1 MNTIDIPREWE
12 QAADRI
18 KQDTKA
24 NIVMCIVIGRI
35 DSGKSTF
42 CKYLTNT
49 WTASGIRVGY
59 VDSDLGQSTIGPP
72 TTVGLKIFNTPPQQ
86 QRDYSN
92 FFDLHF
98 VGNTAPEGF
107 LLQTL
112 HAVKKMVDKSLQQV
126 SQITLVDTTGFIDGP
141 AARILKQYK
150 IEMVRPQWIIALQAE
165 DEMEH
170 LLRGYEKMGWHVIRL
185 TCSKQVVTR
194 SQAERQK
201 YRNER
206 YKAYFKSAKVIDC
219 PIHTVVF
226 PSCILGTGQRINPLE
241 LPKETYMPDTKY
253 LYIEKCGSELLIVV
267 DRLVESVS
275 FYKLKEYFSVTS
287 IACTE
292 RVELKDLIVGLN
304 DKDGNTLGLGTII
317 DLDPLNDN
325 LTLFT
330 PVQDIHKVTTIYLGN
345 IKVEQGEKE
354 CGKIRAVRYL

>member
-1 MNTIDIPREWE
+1 MSTIDIPGEWE
-12 QAADRI
+12 QIADRI
-18 KQDTKA
+18 KQDAKTC
-24 NIVMCIVIGRI
+24 IVTCIVIGKI

-42 CKYLTNT
+42 CKYLTHT
-49 WTASGIRVGY
+49 WTASKIRVGY
-59 VDSDLGQSTIGPP
+59 VDSDVGQSTIGPP
-72 TTVGLKIFNTPPQQ
+72 TTVGLKIFNTPPNQH
-86 QRDYSN
+86 DYSN
-92 FFDLHF
+92 FFELHF
-98 VGNTAPEGF
+98 VGNTSPEGF

-112 HAVKKMVDKSLQQV
+112 HAVKRMADKSHQQG

-141 AARILKQYK
+141 VARVFKLHK
-150 IEMVRPQWIIALQAE
+150 IEMLRSQWIIALQAE

-170 LLRGYEKMGWHVIRL
+170 LLRGYEKMGWRVIRL
-185 TCSKQVVTR
+185 TCSKQIVTR
-194 SQAERQK
+194 SQAERQR

-206 YKAYFKSAKVIDC
+206 YKAYFKSAKVINC
-219 PIHTVVF
+219 PIHKVVF

-287 IACTE
+287 IACIE
-292 RVELKDLIVGLN
+292 RVEIKDLIVGLN
-304 DKDGNTLGLGTII
+304 DKDDNTLGLGTII

-330 PVQDIHKVTTIYLGN
+330 PVQDIYKVTAIYLGN
-345 IKVEQGEKE
+345 IKVAQGEKE
-354 CGKIRAVRYL
+354 RGKIRPVRYL

>member
-1 MNTIDIPREWE
+1 MSTIDIPGEWE
-12 QAADRI
+12 QIADRI
-18 KQDTKA
+18 KQDAKTC
-24 NIVMCIVIGRI
+24 IVTCIVIGKI

-42 CKYLTNT
+42 CKYLTNI

-72 TTVGLKIFNTPPQQ
+72 TTVGLKIFNTPPNQH
-86 QRDYSN
+86 DYSN
-92 FFDLHF
+92 FFELHF
-98 VGNTAPEGF
+98 VGNTSPEGF

-112 HAVKKMVDKSLQQV
+112 HAVKKMADKSLQQG
-126 SQITLVDTTGFIDGP
+126 SQITLVDSTGFIDGP

-150 IEMVRPQWIIALQAE
+150 IEMLRPPWIIALQAG

-194 SQAERQK
+194 SQAERQR

-206 YKAYFKSAKVIDC
+206 YKAYFKSAKVVDC
-219 PIHTVVF
+219 PIHKVVL

-287 IACTE
+287 IACIE
-292 RVELKDLIVGLN
+292 RVEIKDLIVGLN
-304 DKDGNTLGLGTII
+304 DKGDNTLGLGTII
-317 DLDPLNDN
+317 DLDPLDDK

-330 PVQDIHKVTTIYLGN
+330 PVQDIYKVTAIYLGN
-345 IKVEQGEKE
+345 IKVAQGEKE
-354 CGKIRAVRYL
+354 RGKIRPVRYL